1 MSRFKYSFATL
12 ALSLALVASTAN
24 TLRAQDAAAVAN
36 SVQAARN
43 SFLAAYS
50 ARNAEQLANVFA
62 KDAYFAGVVLPR
74 WYDGRA
80 QIQQGWAAFFAR
92 FGTAEITF
100 YPHGSLRIS
109 GDGTMAMETGCL
121 LMRMVATP
129 GKEIVNQARYSATRQ
144 LIGGQW
150 LITNLHVSEPTG
162 QKLTK
167 IEDKASCIG

>member
-1 MSRFKYSFATL
+1 MSRFKNIFAMI
-12 ALSLALVASTAN
+12 ALSLALVASAAN

-43 SFLAAYS
+43 NFLAAYS
-50 ARNAEQLANVFA
+50 ARSSDQLANLFS

-100 YPHGSLRIS
+100 YPHGSLRVS
-109 GDGTMAMETGCL
+109 GDGTMAVETGCL

-129 GKEIVNQARYSATRQ
+129 EKEIVNQARYSATRQ

-162 QKLTK
+162 PKLDK
-167 IEDKASCIG
+167 IEDKAACIG